1 MELIN
6 HNDKLYIPVRSI
18 RKDTFAENETVNLK
32 NVETYRDMIGCDH
45 VLQNESHFMFC
56 RTISEAEVIDE

>member
-18 RKDTFAENETVNLK
+18 RKESFAQDEKLNLK
-32 NVETYRDMIGCDH
+32 NAEIYRNMIGCDH
-45 VLQNESHFMFC
+45 VLQNESHFIFC
-56 RTISEAEVIDE
+56 RTVLEAEIENE

>member
-18 RKDTFAENETVNLK
+18 RKETFTKEDKPDLK
-32 NVETYRDMIGCDH
+32 NVECYKNMIGCDH

-56 RTISEAEVIDE
+56 KTISEAEIVNE